1 MKGKITSIRLRMLCG
16 AACLIALAPV
26 AAQAQDAPA
35 ETPAETDDTQTA
47 ADPGN
52 AIVVTGSRIVRD
64 GYQAPTPV
72 TVATSDD
79 LLKAAPASIPDG
91 LNKLP
96 QFVGSAGP
104 NRSSTT
110 FATPNHGNILNLRGL
125 GGIRTLILID
135 GVRASPSTYLG
146 TVNVDLFPQ
155 LLTQRVDI
163 VTAGASA
170 SYGSDAV
177 AGVVNFV
184 LDTKFN
190 GVKGVAQA
198 GISGRGDNAT
208 NRLGLA
214 GGFNL
219 TDRVHVLLSYEHIQ
233 SDGYLVSDRP
243 ELAQQGIAVGSVI
256 GGGAPG
262 SASNPLH
269 FVTGA
274 RYNFAS
280 FGGLVSTGP
289 FANTVFLNGPNNY
302 RTAIAGTPTGST
314 GFFTGNSDYY
324 YAPGSVSASAA
335 TKSDSVFG
343 RIDFEATDDVT
354 IFAQFMGAKSDIS
367 YNSLPNLLLTPAI
380 FSGNAFL
387 PAPLQTQLT
396 NTGTASFTLRK
407 LFDEFGPITGYETIY
422 NWQAIAGAK
431 GRIGGFDWN
440 LAYSRGS
447 TIFKFRQPGQ
457 FEQTKLAAALDA
469 VFDGSGNIVCR
480 PTLSADPA
488 VRARYAGCVPLNPFG
503 YGSASAAAR
512 DYVMGTSTY
521 RAEMIT
527 DNVVFGVSGD
537 LFELP
542 AGPLSIAV
550 GGEYREQSLKLT
562 SNSDPAVLQDNTGL
576 RGLAANA
583 TRFYLTNTGIANGSS
598 NVKEVFG
605 EIAIPVLKDTP
616 FFQSLDLSAAIRY
629 ADYSTSG
636 GVTTWKLGGI
646 WAPTDGLK
654 FRATRSRDIRAPTLF
669 DLFAG
674 AQFIQTATLDPH
686 TNTNGSY
693 FQRSSG
699 NSALKPEVADTLS
712 IGLVAQP
719 AFLPGFALSVDAYK
733 IRINGAIST
742 LSAAQ
747 ILQDCED
754 SGGTAPSCAAI
765 TRPLPFS
772 DRTAANFPTEVRV
785 AGVNISTIET
795 QGIDFDASYRTNIG
809 EDRLALR
816 LYATYV
822 HRYRT
827 RLSGNQP
834 VIEYAGYSTLGG
846 RSDTTIPNFKGSFS
860 VSYEAKNFGI
870 FVQEGLIG
878 RIRMGPTLRYA
889 EEDLPP
895 VLNTDVTLTLRPE
908 MIRGR
913 GEFFLTVNNL
923 FDRTPPQ
930 FYVNTVPG
938 LGAGTLINLYDTTGR
953 QFTAGV
959 RFNF

>member
-1 MKGKITSIRLRMLCG
+1 MKGKVASVRLQILAG
-16 AACLIALAPV
+16 TACLLV
-26 AAQAQDAPA
+26 LGQAAHAQDVGEDGAGTQSA
-35 ETPAETDDTQTA
+35 EA
-47 ADPGN
+47 ADASAAEE

-72 TVATSDD
+72 TVAVADD
-79 LLKAAPASIPDG
+79 LLKAAPAGIPDG

-96 QFVGSAGP
+96 QFVGSSGP

-125 GGIRTLILID
+125 GGIRTLVLLD
-135 GVRASPSTYLG
+135 GMRASPSTYLG

-155 LLTQRVDI
+155 LLMQRVDV

-184 LDTKFN
+184 LDTKFD

-214 GGFNL
+214 GGFDV
-219 TDRVHVLLSYEHIQ
+219 TDRIHVLLSAEHIQ
-233 SDGYLVSDRP
+233 SDGYQVGDRP
-243 ELAQQGIAVGSVI
+243 KLAQQGIAVGSVV

-262 SASNPLH
+262 SATNPLH

-274 RYNFAS
+274 RYNFAT

-289 FANTVFLNGPNNY
+289 FANTVFLSGPNDY
-302 RTAIAGTPTGST
+302 RTAITGTPTGSA
-314 GFFTGNSDYY
+314 GFFTGGDYY

-335 TKSDSVFG
+335 MKSDSLFG
-343 RIDFEATDDVT
+343 RVDFEATDDVT
-354 IFAQFMGAKSDIS
+354 LFAQFMGSKSNIS
-367 YNSLPNLLLTPAI
+367 YNSLPNLLITPPI

-387 PAPLQTQLT
+387 PAALQAQLT
-396 NTGTASFTLRK
+396 ATNTPSFTLRK
-407 LFDEFGPITGYETIY
+407 LLDEFGPITGYEKIY

-431 GRIGGFDWN
+431 GRVGTFDWN
-440 LAYSRGS
+440 LGYSRGS

-469 VFDGSGNIVCR
+469 VYDGSGNIVCR
-480 PTLSADPA
+480 PTLSEDPA
-488 VRARYAGCVPLNPFG
+488 VRARYAGCVPFNPFG
-503 YGSASAAAR
+503 YGAASAEAR

-521 RAEMIT
+521 RAEMVT
-527 DNVVFGVSGD
+527 DNVVVGLSGD

-542 AGPLSIAV
+542 AGPLSIAL
-550 GGEYREQSLKLT
+550 GGEYRRQTLDLS
-562 SNSDPAVLQDNTGL
+562 SNSDPAVLQDHTGL
-576 RGLAANA
+576 RGLVPNA
-583 TRFYLTNTGIANGSS
+583 TRFYLTNTGVAHGKSD
-598 NVKEVFG
+598 VKEVYG
-605 EIAIPVLKDTP
+605 EIAVPVLKDAP
-616 FFQSLDLSAAIRY
+616 FAQSLDLSAAVRY

-646 WAPTDGLK
+646 WAPVEDLK
-654 FRATRSRDIRAPTLF
+654 FRVTRSRDIRAPTLF

-699 NSALKPEVADTLS
+699 NPDLKPEVANTLS
-712 IGLVAQP
+712 VGFVAQP

-733 IRINGAIST
+733 IKIEGAIST

-754 SGGTAPSCAAI
+754 SGGTAPSCDAI

-772 DRTAANFPTEVRV
+772 DRSPANFPTEVRV
-785 AGVNISTIET
+785 SGVNISTIET
-795 QGIDFDASYRTNIG
+795 RGIDFDASYRTDLG
-809 EDRLALR
+809 DGQLALR

-822 HRYRT
+822 DRFRT
-827 RLSGNQP
+827 QLSGNQP

-860 VSYEAKNFGI
+860 VSYDAKSYAL
-870 FVQEGLIG
+870 FVQQGLIG
-878 RIRMGPTLRYA
+878 RIKMGPTLTYA
-889 EEDLPP
+889 EDNLPP
-895 VLNTDVTLTLRPE
+895 VWNTDVTLTLRPE
-908 MIRGR
+908 MIRGK

-923 FDRTPPQ
+923 FDKTPPQ
-930 FYVNTVPG
+930 FFVNTVPG
-938 LGAGTLINLYDTTGR
+938 LGPGTLINLYDTTGR

>member
-1 MKGKITSIRLRMLCG
+1 MNRMMTSVRLRILCG
-16 AACLIALAPV
+16 TACLMALSPAALAQESTGDDKAEQSAPV
-26 AAQAQDAPA
+26 AGD
-35 ETPAETDDTQTA
+35 
-47 ADPGN
+47 G
-52 AIVVTGSRIVRD
+52 IVVTGSRIVRD

-72 TVATSDD
+72 TVAVADD

-96 QFVGSAGP
+96 QFIGSAGP

-135 GVRASPSTYLG
+135 GMRASPSTYLG

-190 GVKGVAQA
+190 GMKGVAQA
-198 GISGRGDNAT
+198 GISDRGDNAT

-214 GGFNL
+214 GGFDL
-219 TDRVHVLLSYEHIQ
+219 TDRIHVLLSAEHIQ
-233 SDGYLVSDRP
+233 SGGYLVNDRP
-243 ELAQQGIAVGSVI
+243 KLARQGIAVGSIV

-262 SASNPLH
+262 SAANPLH

-274 RYNFAS
+274 HYNFAS

-289 FANTVFLNGPNNY
+289 FANTVFLSGRNDY

-324 YAPGSVSASAA
+324 FAPGSVSASAK

-343 RIDFEATDDVT
+343 RIDFEATDNVT
-354 IFAQFMGAKSDIS
+354 VFAQFMGAKSDIS
-367 YNSLPNLLLTPAI
+367 YNSLPNLLLTPNI

-387 PAPLQTQLT
+387 SPALQSQLT
-396 NTGTASFTLRK
+396 ATNTPSFTLRK
-407 LFDEFGPITGYETIY
+407 LFDEFGPITGYEKIY
-422 NWQAIAGAK
+422 NWQAIGGAK
-431 GRIGGFDWN
+431 GRVGTFDWN
-440 LAYSRGS
+440 LAYSHGS

-469 VFDGSGNIVCR
+469 VDDGTGNVVCR
-480 PTLSADPA
+480 PTLSTDAA
-488 VRARYAGCVPLNPFG
+488 VRARYAGCVALDPFG

-512 DYVMGTSTY
+512 DYIMGTSVY

-527 DNVVFGVSGD
+527 DNVIAGLSGD
-537 LFELP
+537 LFDLP
-542 AGPLSIAV
+542 AGPLSFAI
-550 GGEYREQSLKLT
+550 GGEYRKQSLSLT
-562 SNSDPAVLQDNTGL
+562 SNSNPAVLQDNTGL

-598 NVKEVFG
+598 EVKEAFG
-605 EIAIPVLKDTP
+605 EIAVPVLKDAT
-616 FFQSLDLSAAIRY
+616 FARSLDLSAAIRY
-629 ADYSTSG
+629 TDYSTSG

-646 WAPTDGLK
+646 WAPVDGLK

-699 NSALKPEVADTLS
+699 NPDLRPEISDTLS

-719 AFLPGFALSVDAYK
+719 AFLPGFALSIDAYK
-733 IRINGAIST
+733 IKIQGAIST

-747 ILQDCED
+747 ILQDCEE

-795 QGIDFDASYRTNIG
+795 RGIDFDASYRTRLG
-809 EDRLALR
+809 EDQLALR

-822 HRYRT
+822 DRYRT
-827 RLSGNQP
+827 QLSGNQP
-834 VIEYAGYSTLGG
+834 AIEYAGFSTLGG

-860 VSYEAKNFGI
+860 VSYDAKSYAL
-870 FVQEGLIG
+870 FVQQGLIG
-878 RIRMGPTLRYA
+878 RIKMGPTLRYA
-889 EEDLPP
+889 EPNLPA
-895 VLNTDVTLTLRPE
+895 VWNTDMTLTLRPD
-908 MIRGR
+908 MIRGK

-930 FYVNTVPG
+930 FFVNTVPG

-953 QFTAGV
+953 QFTAGM